1 MVTSNS
7 EHSSG
12 LSTHHA
18 VCDQPSLGLEL
29 TQGAIG
35 GGAKDAVD
43 NHRNTCSGQ
52 GLLYGPHIIALGEG
66 VG

>member
-1 MVTSNS
+1 MITSNPES
-7 EHSSG
+7 GSG
-12 LSTHHA
+12 LSANHA
-18 VCDQPSLGLEL
+18 VGDQPSLGLEL